1 MGKKTQTL
9 LFRFAIVSATAL
21 NLIGCSNNKA
31 TQISN
36 DNYVIGFGEER
47 LAGSVPE
54 GNLITSAIKEMND
67 VDVVL
72 YPSLLLPNNS
82 PTLLRAR
89 ADAGERETVIDLF
102 PSGAKDQF
110 LIGSMS
116 GKDLRRFVENRSQ
129 ENYNA
134 DLQVAGIKYD
144 IHYLGGW
151 KETSYVTL
159 SDGSPIKDDE
169 RYRVALSKFYYFS
182 GATFPSY
189 KYRNGL
195 GLQNF
200 VESRFVSAKESLKKY
215 FDSGLSW
222 PFLKEVRARV
232 TRHILAPLGFRRISE
247 IQGPSHRSPMYGHPI
262 TTRGIVTAV
271 GSVQWYPGG
280 EEIYIQTEQDDGDP
294 ATSEG
299 ILVSLGPTQ
308 DKFELGDEVEVDGV
322 VYEQVLE
329 GGLGRTS
336 IREVS
341 RTQVLRKG
349 VKLPEPVR
357 LGMNGR
363 PIPNQVISSYRG
375 NLNLKPRLNLNDG
388 VDFYESLEGMR
399 VVIENPRV
407 VGFRGGNEDLDSSK
421 PKGYLNLYVVPN
433 GDLDQEQRTPK
444 GGIIIDQLR
453 NDFNPNIMQI
463 LSNHFTQGIATDAYF
478 NIGDQMQGDVVGVLG
493 FEPNIF
499 GGGDYSIVLPE
510 IQKSVTALSSKAKK
524 VELEDRPRT
533 SLISTEKQLTVATYN
548 VENLSANQV
557 ERVKLIAKSIA
568 YNLKC
573 PDIVNFAEIQDNN
586 GDDFLNGSSGAQ
598 TLKKII
604 QEAQKSGCA
613 NIDYQFL
620 NIDPVNNSEGGKPGG
635 NIRVAM
641 IYNQKRVQ
649 FSARGE
655 AGTLTDN
662 RVLED
667 GSLEFNP
674 GRVFPNSP
682 LFSFTRKSLAAEFY
696 FRGERL
702 TLIGNHFNA
711 KLGDTSLWAA
721 EQPAYLGS
729 ENKRQALAQQINLFV
744 QYLLK
749 RKVDAN
755 ILVLG
760 DFNALIEE
768 NSMKVLA
775 GQQLKNLITWNSLVP
790 VNDRYTI
797 SYNGNSEAI
806 DFIFASQNMLRKSPE
821 MEIVHIN
828 TDFMGRLSDH
838 DPVISRFTFD

>member
-1 MGKKTQTL
+1 MGTKISL
-9 LFRFAIVSATAL
+9 V
-21 NLIGCSNNKA
+21 LILILAVMGCTSNKA

-36 DNYVIGFGEER
+36 DNYVIGYGEER
-47 LAGSVPE
+47 TQGSVPE
-54 GNLITSAIKEMND
+54 GNLITTALLEIND
-67 VDVVL
+67 LDVVL

-82 PTLLRAR
+82 PTLLRAK
-89 ADAGERETVIDLF
+89 ADASERQAILDIF
-102 PSGAKDQF
+102 PGGTKDQF

-116 GKDLRRFVENRSQ
+116 GKDLRRFIQNRSK
-129 ENYNA
+129 ENFNA

-151 KETSYVTL
+151 PETSYVTDAQGNPL
-159 SDGSPIKDDE
+159 EDDKN
-169 RYRVALSKFYYFS
+169 YRVAISKFYFFS

-200 VESRFVSAKESLKKY
+200 VDSRFVSAKDSLKKY
-215 FDSGLSW
+215 LESGAAW

-232 TRHILAPLGFRRISE
+232 TRHRLAPLGFRRISE
-247 IQGPSHRSPMYGHPI
+247 IQGPSHRSPLYGRPV

-280 EEIYIQTEQDDGDP
+280 EEVYIQSEQDDGDP

-299 ILVSLGPTQ
+299 ILISLGTSNI
-308 DKFELGDEVEVDGV
+308 KYELGDEVEVDGV
-322 VYEQVLE
+322 VYEQIFE
-329 GGLGRTS
+329 GGLPRTA
-336 IREVS
+336 IREV
-341 RTQVLRKG
+341 TKAQVLRKG
-349 VKLPEPVR
+349 VKLPEPIR
-357 LGMNGR
+357 LGRNGR
-363 PIPNQVISSYRG
+363 PIPTQVISSYRG

-388 VDFYESLEGMR
+388 VDFYEAFEGMR
-399 VVIENPRV
+399 VVIENPRI
-407 VGFRGGNEDLDSSK
+407 VGFRGGNEDLDGSK
-421 PKGYLNLYVVPN
+421 PKGYLNLYVIPN
-433 GDLDQEQRTPK
+433 GDVENEQRTPR

-453 NDFNPNIMQI
+453 NDFNPNILQI
-463 LSNHFTQGIATDAYF
+463 LSNHFSQGIATDSYF
-478 NIGDQMQGDVVGVLG
+478 NVGDQISGEVVGVMS

-499 GGGDYSIVLPE
+499 GGGDYSLVLPE
-510 IQKSVTALSSKAKK
+510 IQKSITEMSAKAKK
-524 VELEDRPRT
+524 VEVENRPRT
-533 SLISTEKQLTVATYN
+533 SLVATETQLTVATYN
-548 VENLSANQV
+548 VENLSANQI
-557 ERVKLIAKSIA
+557 ERIKLIGKSIA

-573 PDIVNFAEIQDNN
+573 PDIVNLVEIQDNN
-586 GDDFLNGSSGAQ
+586 GDDFNNGSNGTL
-598 TLKKII
+598 TLKRIVSEVK
-604 QEAQKSGCA
+604 KSGCA
-613 NIDYQFL
+613 DANYQFI
-620 NIDPVNNSEGGKPGG
+620 NIDPSMNNEGGKPGG

-641 IYNQKRVQ
+641 MYNQNRVS
-649 FSARGE
+649 FSPRGE
-655 AGTLTDN
+655 AGTLTEN
-662 RVLED
+662 RVMED

-682 LFSFTRKSLAAEFY
+682 LFKHTRKSLAAEFY

-749 RKVDAN
+749 RRPDAN
-755 ILVLG
+755 LLVLG

-775 GQQLKNLITWNSLVP
+775 GQQLKNLISWNSLVP
-790 VNDRYTI
+790 PADRYTI

-806 DFIFASQNMLRKSPE
+806 DFVFASENMLRKNPE

-828 TDFMGRLSDH
+828 TDFMGRLADH
-838 DPVISRFTFD
+838 DPVITRFTF